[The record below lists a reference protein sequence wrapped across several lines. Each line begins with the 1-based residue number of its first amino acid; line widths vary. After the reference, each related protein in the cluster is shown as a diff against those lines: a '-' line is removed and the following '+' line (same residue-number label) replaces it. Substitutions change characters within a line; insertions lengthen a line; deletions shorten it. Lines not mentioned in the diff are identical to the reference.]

1 VLLMMMMNAISHG
14 TQDMYP
20 TFLKKQ
26 RGYSAEAASII
37 VMISMV
43 GAIFG
48 GLFFGRISDFLGRRR
63 AMVTA
68 AIAGACLIP
77 LWILVPKIAVIA
89 TGAFLMQFMVQGAW
103 GIIPAHLN
111 ELSPNEIRG
120 FFPGFAYQ
128 TGVLCA
134 SGVAYVESLL
144 AERFTYTQALGFTM
158 LTLFAFAA
166 IVIALGPEKKG
177 LSFTDPGQGGGRH
190 SPDSELSATV

>member
-1 VLLMMMMNAISHG
+1 
-14 TQDMYP
+14 
-20 TFLKKQ
+20 
-26 RGYSAEAASII
+26 
-37 VMISMV
+37 
-43 GAIFG
+43 
-48 GLFFGRISDFLGRRR
+48 
-63 AMVTA
+63 MVTA

-77 LWILVPKIAVIA
+77 LWILVPKIARDRNRRLPDAVH
-89 TGAFLMQFMVQGAW
+89 GAGRLGHHPGA
-103 GIIPAHLN
+103 PQRAF
-111 ELSPNEIRG
+111 SRSIRG

-128 TGVLCA
+128 TGVLFA

-190 SPDSELSATV
+190 SPDTEFSATV